1 MDNKCKDPVFGDMI
15 YKHRWQKIET
25 IKMFEREWNITV
37 VAKAYSNKPIS
48 VEQQNSYESYKNNED
63 KTMQRL
69 SAKIAEYVELFSS
82 ELESEGIKVLSLKD
96 LSKVVKPKTLL
107 FRQDGTAIMLLDFV
121 LDEEH
126 GIGIDLDSL
135 EIGNQDLFL

>member
-15 YKHRWQKIET
+15 YNHRWQKTET
-25 IKMFEREWNITV
+25 IKMFEREWNIAV

-69 SAKIAEYVELFSS
+69 SAKIAEYVKLFSS

>member
-15 YKHRWQKIET
+15 YKHRWQKTET

-69 SAKIAEYVELFSS
+69 SAKIAEYVKLFSS

-107 FRQDGTAIMLLDFV
+107 FSQDGTAIMLLDFV